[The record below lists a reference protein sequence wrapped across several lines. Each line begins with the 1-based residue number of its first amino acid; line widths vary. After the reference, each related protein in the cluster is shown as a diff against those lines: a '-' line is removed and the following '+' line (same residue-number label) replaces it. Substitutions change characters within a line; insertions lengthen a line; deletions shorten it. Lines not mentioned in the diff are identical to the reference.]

1 VFQADRHS
9 ADRRRHARPKVG
21 WKHAKAEH
29 WPWSGVHSKRF
40 PFETNPTSRLTA
52 RTSRSLGRICSANSA
67 VAVARFFTAV
77 CFDFFGQQETRE

>member
-1 VFQADRHS
+1 MPIGTPPIGDVMLAQKWAGNM
-9 ADRRRHARPKVG
+9 RRRSTGPGQK
-21 WKHAKAEH
+21 
-29 WPWSGVHSKRF
+29 VHSKRF